1 MTTPKMIDLAL
12 KPLIEDKDVKVS
24 NLYTKILNIKDFENP
39 NEVKVVIDNN
49 KNAIYF
55 SREPIPSRKKEF
67 ESSYV

>member
-49 KNAIYF
+49 KCNLFFKRTYSF
-55 SREPIPSRKKEF
+55 S
-67 ESSYV
+67 